1 MEEFLCRHPM
11 EWLDTEMS
19 ARGEEGDRAGITP
32 TPAVREFLALCQAAP
47 ELFTH
52 QQYTDHCVQQ
62 WDAWFS
68 TLSLPRQRGVIAK
81 LRNNF
86 YPAMIDTL
94 HAQALLVEACVF
106 DFVLLDWQS
115 DVKDK
120 VDLILQKQNRILR
133 LGLVGP
139 SPRARA
145 NREFKLVHRP
155 GKYDQHIITIT
166 MSWNRPTSRGN
177 KRWFT
182 TEDFSFLLTG
192 DWNRL
197 MQGIRDGEQSIE

>member
-1 MEEFLCRHPM
+1 MWWADKEL
-11 EWLDTEMS
+11 S
-19 ARGEEGDRAGITP
+19 ARGEEGDLAGITP
-32 TPAVREFLALCQAAP
+32 TPAVREFLALSQAAP

-52 QQYTDHCVQQ
+52 QQFIDHCVHN
-62 WDAWFS
+62 WHTWYS
-68 TLSLPRQRGVIAK
+68 TLSLPRQRGIVAK

-120 VDLILQKQNRILR
+120 VDLILQKQNQVLR
-133 LGLVGP
+133 LALVGP
-139 SPRARA
+139 SPGARA
-145 NREFKLVHRP
+145 NREFKLLRRP
-155 GKYDQHIITIT
+155 GKYDQHIITVT
-166 MSWNRPTSRGN
+166 MSWDRSTVRGN

-182 TEDFSFLLTG
+182 KEDFSFLLTG
-192 DWNRL
+192 D
-197 MQGIRDGEQSIE
+197 